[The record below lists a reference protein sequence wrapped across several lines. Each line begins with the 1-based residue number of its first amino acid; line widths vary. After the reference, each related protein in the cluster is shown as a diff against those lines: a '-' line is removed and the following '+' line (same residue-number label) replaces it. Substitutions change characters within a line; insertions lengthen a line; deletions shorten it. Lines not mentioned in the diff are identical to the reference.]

1 MHHGSRR
8 PIIVHYTNA
17 EQTARYFGGRPHVGV
32 PTAPIG
38 GAAAWRGADV
48 RAAGDFRQ
56 HLDAADIAEIEAS
69 LAGLPDRPTLD
80 LRREDFPLPRLAARF
95 AGWRDELAA
104 GRGFVL
110 ISGVPVTR
118 WAEADAERFFWCFGQ
133 HLGRPGLQ
141 NPQGDLLGHIIDT
154 GDAATDPLVRL
165 YRTASNI
172 NYHCDG
178 ADVVGLLCL
187 ANSARGGL
195 SRIASSVTV
204 FDELLRSQPALAR
217 RLFEPVHHDL
227 RNEQKPGARPYAM
240 LQPACF
246 DGARLRT
253 FYHSDYFRS
262 AVRHIGTLSE
272 LDVALFDAYE
282 AIAERADIKL
292 EMALEPGDVQL
303 LSNHTIVHARTAY
316 EDRAD
321 AKRQLLRLWLTL

>member
-1 MHHGSRR
+1 MMG
-8 PIIVHYTNA
+8 HYSSA
-17 EQTARYFGGRPHVGV
+17 EQTGRYFAARQHIGP

-38 GAAAWRGADV
+38 GPAAWRGADV

-56 HLDAADIAEIEAS
+56 WLDADDIAEIESS
-69 LAGLPDRPTLD
+69 LAQLPERPTLD
-80 LRREDFPLPRLAARF
+80 LRREDFPLPRLTSRF
-95 AGWRDELAA
+95 AAWREELRD
-104 GRGFVL
+104 GRGFVV
-110 ISGVPVTR
+110 ISGLPVTR
-118 WAEADAERFFWCFGQ
+118 WRDVDAERFFWCFGQ

-141 NPQGDLLGHIIDT
+141 NPQGDLLGHVTDT

-187 ANSARGGL
+187 ANSPHGGL

-204 FDELLRSQPALAR
+204 FDELLRTRPELAQ

-227 RNEQKPGARPYAM
+227 RNEQKPGALPYA
-240 LQPACF
+240 LLRPACF
-246 DGARLRT
+246 DGVRLRT

-262 AVRHIGTLSE
+262 AARHIGPLPE
-272 LDVALFDAYE
+272 IDRKLFDAYE
-282 AIAERADIKL
+282 AIAERDDIRL
-292 EMALEPGDVQL
+292 EMTLQPGDIQL

-316 EDRAD
+316 QDGTGP
-321 AKRQLLRLWLTL
+321 KRHLLRLWLTL